1 MSTITMTHVT
11 PEEYLALE
19 REAETKSSYI
29 DGEILPMPG
38 ASEKHTLIM
47 GNLVGELY
55 TRLSGRGC
63 RIYPS
68 DLRVRVSETGMYTYP
83 DVCVV
88 AGKPQMLADGKN
100 DNLLNPTVIIEVLSP
115 STEAFDRGRKW
126 ENYRQLASL
135 REYLL
140 VSQAE
145 PLVERLLRDGE
156 DWKRTEFRGL
166 DAVVRF
172 ESLDCEVPL
181 VKVYDQVFSA
191 EVETPQGGRP

>member
-19 REAETKSSYI
+19 RNAETKSSYI
-29 DGEILPMPG
+29 DGEIFPMPG
-38 ASEKHTLIM
+38 ASFQHNKISFNLILAL
-47 GNLVGELY
+47 GNRLKCQAY
-55 TRLSGRGC
+55 HILSG
-63 RIYPS
+63 
-68 DLRVRVSETGMYTYP
+68 DMRVRVSETGMYTYP

-88 AGKPQMLADGKN
+88 AGKPQLLNDGQL

-135 REYLL
+135 CEYVL

-181 VKVYDQVFSA
+181 AEIYDQVLSA
-191 EVETPQGGRP
+191 ELEPRPESLT